1 MTAEV
6 RRAGHVPEWKIKEV
20 DELVEK
26 IGNSRVVA
34 VIGVREIPASDIQR
48 MRAELRSTS
57 EIRMVRNN
65 IARRAFDMCEAGLK
79 PLSNYIED
87 QSALIFTDANP
98 FALKKLLDAE
108 RRPMAIRA
116 GTRSPKDIV
125 VDAGET
131 SFSPGP
137 MVGKLQ
143 SAGVPAA
150 IKGGKVVINQT
161 TVLAR
166 EGEIVSPKL
175 AEVLQLM
182 EIFPKEVGLELRAA
196 YEGGLIFRAED
207 LSINVEALLADLS
220 QASARAFSLA
230 VEIAY
235 ATPQTINPI
244 LQLAQGKARGLVAEC
259 ALPVPGMMNLVLGK
273 AVANARA
280 VVALMD
286 GGAAEVAAT
295 TAEAKV
301 EEATEEKKEEESEE
315 DMAAGLGSLFG

>member
-6 RRAGHVPEWKIKEV
+6 RRAGHVPAWKIKEV

-26 IGNSRVVA
+26 IGKSRVVA
-34 VIGVREIPASDIQR
+34 VIGVREIPARDIQR

-65 IARRAFDMCEAGLK
+65 IARRALDMCDSDIT
-79 PLSNYIED
+79 PLSDYIED

-98 FALKKLLDAE
+98 FVLKKLLDAE
-108 RRPMAIRA
+108 KRPMAIRA
-116 GTRSPKDIV
+116 GARSPRDIV
-125 VDAGET
+125 VEAGET

-161 TVLAR
+161 TVLAK
-166 EGEIVSPKL
+166 EGEVVSPKL

-182 EIFPKEVGLELRAA
+182 EIYPKEVGLELRAA

-207 LSINVEALLADLS
+207 LSINVDAILADLS

-235 ATPQTINPI
+235 TTPQTIEPI
-244 LQLAQGKARGLVAEC
+244 LQIAQSKARTMVAEC
-259 ALPVPGMMNLVLGK
+259 ALPVPGMINLVLGK

-280 VVALMD
+280 VATLMD
-286 GGAAEVAAT
+286 GGAAEAPEAAM
-295 TAEAKV
+295 ESKV